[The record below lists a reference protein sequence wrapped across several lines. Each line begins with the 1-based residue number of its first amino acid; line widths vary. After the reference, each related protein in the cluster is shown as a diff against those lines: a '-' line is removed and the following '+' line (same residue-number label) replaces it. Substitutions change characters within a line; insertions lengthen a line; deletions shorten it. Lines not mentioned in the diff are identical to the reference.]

1 MTVTVTFAGSGDAFG
16 SGGRLQACIHVR
28 RESGAV
34 FLLDCGATSL
44 VALKR
49 LGLDPGEIRTVFLS
63 HLHADHFGGLPFLVL
78 DGQFSGR
85 TQDLLVSG
93 PVGVEDRLVTAMEVG
108 YPGSSA
114 VRRKFR
120 TRTVELTEQSRDI
133 DLPRDVDGVRV
144 RAWLAD
150 HPSGASA
157 FVLRLEFDGVVIA
170 YTGDTA
176 WTDGIVEAAAGADLL
191 IAECYYL
198 EKEIPY
204 HLTLKTLTE
213 HAEKLTCE
221 RIVLT
226 HMSTDVLGQELPYEA
241 AHDGLVITL

>member
-1 MTVTVTFAGSGDAFG
+1 MTVTFAGSGDAFG
-16 SGGRLQACIHVR
+16 SGGRLQSCIHVR

-85 TQDLLVSG
+85 SNDLLVSG
-93 PVGVEDRLVTAMEVG
+93 PVGLQERIIAAMEVG

-120 TRTVELTEQSRDI
+120 TRTVELTEQSTGI
-133 DLPRDVDGVRV
+133 DLPRMIDGVCV

-157 FVLRLEFDGVVIA
+157 FVLRLEFDDVVIA

-176 WTDGIVEAAAGADLL
+176 WTDGIIEAAAGADLL
-191 IAECYYL
+191 IAECYYR
-198 EKEIPY
+198 EKSIPY
-204 HLTLKTLTE
+204 HLTLKALTD
-213 HAEKLTCE
+213 HAAKLSCE
-221 RIVLT
+221 RVVLT
-226 HMSTDVLGQELPYEA
+226 HMSADVLGHEMPYEA
-241 AHDGLVITL
+241 AHDGLVVTL